1 MRAVVIGAG
10 VGGLSAALALA
21 RSGLEVTVL
30 EAQAYPGGLAGT
42 FFHRGFLFDAGATLL
57 GGLEL
62 MEAVGIPLPFPR
74 LPEGSPLIRVQSP
87 YGEVVRPVGRKAE
100 REALGAGFGRDVLPF
115 LLWQEGRAE
124 RLWRL
129 APHLPFPPA
138 HPKEWK
144 ALLGALPSLL
154 PLLPEAFLPLS
165 RYTPRAR
172 WFPLFLQGQAL
183 ISAQTVDPYALYGA
197 AALDLPHRGVALPQ
211 GGMGEVSQTLE
222 RALRA
227 LGGRV
232 LYRHR
237 AVGLEVEGRRVKGV
251 VALHRKEKVRLAGEV
266 FLANLPPWDLAR
278 LRVLPEDRPLGRRQ
292 APPGDAWGAF
302 AVYAGV
308 EEGVLAHPAPYHQ
321 WLGEGGWVFLSIAPP
336 GRGPEGFR
344 AVTLSLHTPLR
355 LWKGLSQEE
364 YERLKA
370 HHLEAALRGAERLF
384 PGFREA
390 CRLLLPATPLTYE
403 RYTGRTLGFAGGFP
417 QRHPFR
423 FRSPKTPLE
432 NLFLVGE
439 ALFPGQSV
447 PAVALGGA
455 RVGRLALETLGVVAK
470 EPQWAKP

>member
-1 MRAVVIGAG
+1 
-10 VGGLSAALALA
+10 
-21 RSGLEVTVL
+21 
-30 EAQAYPGGLAGT
+30 
-42 FFHRGFLFDAGATLL
+42 
-57 GGLEL
+57 
-62 MEAVGIPLPFPR
+62 
-74 LPEGSPLIRVQSP
+74 
-87 YGEVVRPVGRKAE
+87 
-100 REALGAGFGRDVLPF
+100 
-115 LLWQEGRAE
+115 
-124 RLWRL
+124 
-129 APHLPFPPA
+129 
-138 HPKEWK
+138 
-144 ALLGALPSLL
+144 
-154 PLLPEAFLPLS
+154 
-165 RYTPRAR
+165 
-172 WFPLFLQGQAL
+172 
-183 ISAQTVDPYALYGA
+183 
-197 AALDLPHRGVALPQ
+197 
-211 GGMGEVSQTLE
+211 
-222 RALRA
+222 
-227 LGGRV
+227 
-232 LYRHR
+232 
-237 AVGLEVEGRRVKGV
+237 
-251 VALHRKEKVRLAGEV
+251 
-266 FLANLPPWDLAR
+266 
-278 LRVLPEDRPLGRRQ
+278 
-292 APPGDAWGAF
+292 
-302 AVYAGV
+302 
-308 EEGVLAHPAPYHQ
+308 
-321 WLGEGGWVFLSIAPP
+321 LGEGGWVFLSIAPA

>member
-1 MRAVVIGAG
+1 MRAVVLGAG
-10 VGGLSAALALA
+10 VGGLSAAWALA
-21 RSGLEVTVL
+21 KAGLEVTVL

-62 MEAVGIPLPFPR
+62 MEAAGIPFSYPP
-74 LPEGSPLIRVQSP
+74 LPEGSPLIRVKSP
-87 YGEVVRPVGRKAE
+87 YGEVTRPVGRE
-100 REALGAGFGRDVLPF
+100 SEEEALASSFGREVRPF
-115 LLWQEGRAE
+115 LKWQGERAE

-138 HPKEWK
+138 HPKEGE
-144 ALLGALPSLL
+144 ALLKALPSLL

-165 RYTPRAR
+165 RYTPKVG

-197 AALDLPHRGVALPQ
+197 AAFDLPHRGVALPQ
-211 GGMGEVSQTLE
+211 GGMGEVSRTLE
-222 RALRA
+222 RALSA

-237 AVGLEVEGRRVKGV
+237 VVGFEVEGRRAKGV
-251 VALHRKEKVRLAGEV
+251 VALHRKEEVRFYGEV

-278 LRVLPEDRPLGRRQ
+278 LRVYTGKDREGRPLGRQ

-308 EEGVLAHPAPYHQ
+308 AEEVLTHPAPYHQ
-321 WLGEGGWVFLSIAPP
+321 WLGEGAWVFLSIAPP
-336 GRGPEGFR
+336 GRGPEGVR

-355 LWKGLSQEE
+355 LWKGLSQGE

-370 HHLEAALRGAERLF
+370 LHLEAALRGAERLF

-390 CRLLLPATPLTYE
+390 STLLLPATPLTYE
-403 RYTGRTLGFAGGFP
+403 RFTGRTLGFAGGFP

-447 PAVALGGA
+447 PAVALGGVRAA
-455 RVGRLALETLGVVAK
+455 RLTLEALKV
-470 EPQWAKP
+470 